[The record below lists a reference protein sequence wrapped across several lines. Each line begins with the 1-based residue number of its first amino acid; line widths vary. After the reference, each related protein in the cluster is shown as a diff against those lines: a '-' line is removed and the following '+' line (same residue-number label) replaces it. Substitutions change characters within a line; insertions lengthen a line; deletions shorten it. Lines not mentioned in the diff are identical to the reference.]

1 MDFRIGTGFDVH
13 RLAEGESLRLGGVDI
28 PADKGT
34 VGHSD
39 ADVLI
44 HALCDALLG
53 ALGLG
58 DIGHH
63 FPDSDMRWKDADSRQ
78 LLVYV
83 MEWVTGKGYR
93 VVNAD
98 STLVLQSPRI
108 SPYIPAMRQAL
119 AAVLETDPARVSV
132 KATTSEGMGYE
143 GRREGISAQAVVL
156 LQRSIPASEKEGDFL
171 F

>member
-1 MDFRIGTGFDVH
+1 VY
-13 RLAEGESLRLGGVDI
+13 
-28 PADKGT
+28 K
-34 VGHSD
+34 
-39 ADVLI
+39 
-44 HALCDALLG
+44 
-53 ALGLG
+53 
-58 DIGHH
+58 
-63 FPDSDMRWKDADSRQ
+63 RQ

-98 STLVLQSPRI
+98 TTLVLQSPRI

-119 AAVLETDPARVSV
+119 AEVLETEPSRVSV

-143 GRREGISAQAVVL
+143 GRREGVSAQAVVL
-156 LQRSIPASEKEGDFL
+156 LQRHIRDSEKEGDFL